1 MGSTIPCEICT
12 TQQLGERNGL
22 DLFRDDGA
30 SEARIIWQWET

>member
-1 MGSTIPCEICT
+1 MGSKIPCEICT